1 MIEETKETNETK
13 YPDSDN
19 NNDAE
24 VTPEDEHEKS
34 KKQSEID
41 ENPDLEDPRLYS
53 PLQEPDRPNPTERIH
68 EEEGEPEK
76 TEQSSQKEGD
86 EESRE

>member
-1 MIEETKETNETK
+1 MIEETQETNETK
-13 YPDSDN
+13 YPNSDN
-19 NNDAE
+19 NTE
-24 VTPEDEHEKS
+24 VAFEDEREKS

-68 EEEGEPEK
+68 EEESEPEK
-76 TEQSSQKEGD
+76 TEQSSQKERD